1 MRARERRLSS
11 PLVSALRTSVKVFLV
26 LAIMPALVAWD
37 LPWLSNRQRGDNDF
51 KAGRYAEAIEH
62 FKRAVEQEGNDW
74 KLLYDLGTSYY
85 QQGMWENAVEE
96 LSYADQIAGM
106 GKAADVD
113 RAHILHNL
121 GLAYLQ
127 LDDCEKAT
135 PALEQAAQLDPQ
147 DQDLAKNAAF
157 AKQYCSQQGQGQ
169 SQQDQGQGQSEQ
181 NQDQNQQNQ
190 GQGQSQQNQNQD
202 QQNQGQGQSQ
212 QNQDQQ
218 NQDQQNQGQGQENN
232 EQGNNSGNA
241 PESRDNADAHQ
252 GGSGSQNDGLN
263 LSDAQIEE
271 ILKWMSQ
278 RERDLAP
285 QYFHNGPT
293 EGDYLD
299 DESMVDLFRRLF
311 LGLPDPHRREAD
323 DGVDW

>member
-1 MRARERRLSS
+1 
-11 PLVSALRTSVKVFLV
+11 
-26 LAIMPALVAWD
+26 
-37 LPWLSNRQRGDNDF
+37 
-51 KAGRYAEAIEH
+51 
-62 FKRAVEQEGNDW
+62 
-74 KLLYDLGTSYY
+74 
-85 QQGMWENAVEE
+85 MWENAVEE
-96 LSYADQIAGM
+96 LNYADQIAEM

-127 LDDCEKAT
+127 FDDCEKAT

-169 SQQDQGQGQSEQ
+169 SQQNQGQGQGQSQQ

-190 GQGQSQQNQNQD
+190 CQGQSQQNQNQD
-202 QQNQGQGQSQ
+202 QQNQNQQNQGQGQSQ

-218 NQDQQNQGQGQENN
+218 NQNQQNQNQQSQGQGQENN
-232 EQGNNSGNA
+232 EQGNDSGNA
-241 PESRDNADAHQ
+241 PESGDNADAHQ
-252 GGSGSQNDGLN
+252 GGNGSQNDGLN